1 MQKAAVIHAF
11 TAKGKNKQTKKTQS
25 TQKNTQ
31 HTQPQDL
38 EVELYLIFTKIF
50 SASKFA
56 RIKKVG
62 IHIVSIV
69 HTLNIISETSLRCCW
84 LPSCQ
89 KVAYFKINQIFRGH
103 EILKG

>member
-1 MQKAAVIHAF
+1 MLSLQ
-11 TAKGKNKQTKKTQS
+11 KGKTNKQKNPIHKK
-25 TQKNTQ
+25 TQ

-38 EVELYLIFTKIF
+38 EIELSLIFTKIF

-89 KVAYFKINQIFRGH
+89 KAAYFKINQIFRGH
-103 EILKG
+103 EISKG